1 MFQRLTDEFGGVVLK
16 DLALLK
22 YFMSMQAV
30 LSGSSAYGLKW
41 AELQLNYH
49 KAPSKNTTEVQSR
62 WNNSKT
68 ATDPFRF
75 LGRQAEAAEFLKRF
89 RQVSAMTLAKDAVDF
104 GKYDPPEEPPE
115 THYRCRIEDTRRQND
130 NMKEWWKTQQVVE
143 QMEEL
148 SIGEGPN
155 VHRKKQRRG
164 RV

>member
-41 AELQLNYH
+41 TELQLNYH

-62 WNNSKT
+62 WNNCKM

-75 LGRQAEAAEFLKRF
+75 L
-89 RQVSAMTLAKDAVDF
+89 
-104 GKYDPPEEPPE
+104 
-115 THYRCRIEDTRRQND
+115 RI
-130 NMKEWWKTQQVVE
+130 V
-143 QMEEL
+143 
-148 SIGEGPN
+148 
-155 VHRKKQRRG
+155 
-164 RV
+164 